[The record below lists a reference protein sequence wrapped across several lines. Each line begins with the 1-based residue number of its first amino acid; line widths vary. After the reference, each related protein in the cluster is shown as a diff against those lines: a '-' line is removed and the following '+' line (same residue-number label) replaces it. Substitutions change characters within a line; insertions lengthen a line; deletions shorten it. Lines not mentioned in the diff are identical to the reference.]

1 MEKSISFF
9 LCSIIEAYCIIFSM
23 IEYVQPHDPDD
34 RIIKKAVEILEE
46 GGIIA
51 YPTDSSWAI
60 GCSSESS
67 KGFERLSRL
76 REDKKTKFSLICSNI
91 SQMSS
96 VAKVENQS
104 FRLIKQYTPGPYVFV
119 LKAVKKVEKKIGV
132 KRPEVGLRIP
142 DHEIPKRIVDVLG
155 APLYSITASKD
166 MTDVYAEEIE
176 YPEEN
181 LMECGWELEEIHG
194 IDLIIDSGEALEK
207 VLSTVLR
214 IDDHGVELLRLGEG
228 PWDSD

>member
-1 MEKSISFF
+1 
-9 LCSIIEAYCIIFSM
+9 M

-76 REDKKTKFSLICSNI
+76 REDRKTKFSLICSSI

-96 VAKVENQS
+96 VAHVDNHS
-104 FRLIKQYTPGPYVFV
+104 FRLIKQSAPGPYVFV
-119 LKAVKKVEKKIGV
+119 LRSVTKVEKKIGV

-142 DHEIPKRIVDVLG
+142 DHEIPRRLVDALG
-155 APLYSITASKD
+155 APLFSITASKD
-166 MTDVYAEEIE
+166 MIDVYGEDAE

-181 LMECGWELEEIHG
+181 LMECGWELEEIAG
-194 IDLIIDSGEALEK
+194 IDLIIDSGEALAK
-207 VLSTVLR
+207 SLSTVLR
-214 IDDHGVELLRLGEG
+214 IKDGDVEVLRMGEG
-228 PWDSD
+228 KWEP